1 MHLYFYSSRVKGN
14 WLEGYNCSKLM
25 VSPLLQLAC
34 PAAEWALR
42 TAVCCAEV
50 GPLAFCSIGLHCE
63 QDQSLLRWVWQG
75 ALVPVPVA
83 LATALSVLPFHWEGW
98 SVVSPAMYTCPAR
111 KNRKK
116 KHFKNDE
123 NEMCIVISLWVGEKS
138 AGECLHYTRDS
149 CKAAER
155 CDFRSSAVVLVLQ

>member
-1 MHLYFYSSRVKGN
+1 
-14 WLEGYNCSKLM
+14 M

-75 ALVPVPVA
+75 ALVPVPVGPCYSP
-83 LATALSVLPFHWEGW
+83 LSASLPLGR
-98 SVVSPAMYTCPAR
+98 VVCCVPSNVHLPC
-111 KNRKK
+111 
-116 KHFKNDE
+116 
-123 NEMCIVISLWVGEKS
+123 
-138 AGECLHYTRDS
+138 
-149 CKAAER
+149 
-155 CDFRSSAVVLVLQ
+155 